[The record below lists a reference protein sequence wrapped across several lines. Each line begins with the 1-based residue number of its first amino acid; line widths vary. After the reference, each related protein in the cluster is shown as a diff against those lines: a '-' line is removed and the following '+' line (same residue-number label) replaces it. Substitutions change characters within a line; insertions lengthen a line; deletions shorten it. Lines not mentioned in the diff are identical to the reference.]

1 MHSKLFGVAILALG
15 VVASTN
21 AQTKEKKEKE
31 ATIVIRKKTDKAEK
45 MTIVVDGDKVTV
57 NGKPLADMKD
67 GEIEVIR
74 NGEGRVNGARI
85 RARVAPMR
93 GMKMLMDDDH
103 PRNHAFLGVGSE
115 KTDNGAKILSVE
127 KESGAEKAG
136 LKKDDII
143 TKVGDAKISNP
154 DDLYEAIGKYKPED
168 KVNITYIRNGKEN
181 TVSATLGKSADM
193 DNFNFNGNEFH
204 FKMPEMPKM
213 RNFEFNFSPKP
224 RLGIEIQDQADG
236 KGVKILDVD
245 EDSPAAKN
253 GLQKNDVIT
262 EVNGQ
267 AITSVDGI
275 RSKLKDA
282 KDGDTLKITFERNGK
297 TQTAEIH
304 FMKKLKTAEL

>member
-1 MHSKLFGVAILALG
+1 MHSKLLGVAILALG
-15 VVASTN
+15 VATSTN
-21 AQTKEKKEKE
+21 AQTREKNEKE
-31 ATIVIRKKTDKAEK
+31 ETIVIRKKTDKAEK

-74 NGEGRVNGARI
+74 NGEGRLNGARI
-85 RARVAPMR
+85 RARVAPMG
-93 GMKMLMDDDH
+93 GMKMLMDNDH

-143 TKVGDAKISNP
+143 TKVGDAKIGNP

-168 KVNITYIRNGKEN
+168 KVNITYLRNGKEN
-181 TVSATLGKSADM
+181 TASATLGKSNDIE
-193 DNFNFNGNEFH
+193 NFNFNGNEFK
-204 FKMPEMPKM
+204 FKMPEMPNM

-224 RLGIEIQDQADG
+224 RLGIEIQDLADG

-253 GLQKNDVIT
+253 GLQKDDVIT

-267 AITSVDGI
+267 TITSVDGI
-275 RSKLKDA
+275 RSKLKDT
-282 KDGDTLKITFERNGK
+282 KEGDTLKLTYQRNGNS
-297 TQTAEIH
+297 QTADIH